1 MLETVAWRVSA
12 KAVGYRFESP
22 SSELLFVYCACKFR
36 GGRRHRGDLGSLV
49 VTIDAFGFVKI
60 VEIRFVT

>member
-1 MLETVAWRVSA
+1 MSA
-12 KAVGYRFESP
+12 KAVGYRLRNGSNRHPANFY
-22 SSELLFVYCACKFR
+22 SSIARASFVVE
-36 GGRRHRGDLGSLV
+36 GDLGSLV